1 MKGPERG
8 RKKGKLP
15 LWWNSTKVG
24 LFSPSLA
31 WLVACAVDCIRKR
44 RKPWVAVIVPSYQR
58 CQRTSR
64 FICDPRN
71 VVQLHRSSQTPRSRT
86 VSSQLWLA
94 HGFPNSVR
102 LVQWDQLT
110 RSMVLSNEYYR
121 TYKRKAAIK
130 HLRVFCVLIVMN
142 PSWASRAGHGPKKFL
157 GKYS

>member
-1 MKGPERG
+1 MSRWSSFMKGPERG

-15 LWWNSTKVG
+15 FWWNSTKVG
-24 LFSPSLA
+24 LASCLNQ
-31 WLVACAVDCIRKR
+31 KR

-71 VVQLHRSSQTPRSRT
+71 VVQLHRISQTPRSRT